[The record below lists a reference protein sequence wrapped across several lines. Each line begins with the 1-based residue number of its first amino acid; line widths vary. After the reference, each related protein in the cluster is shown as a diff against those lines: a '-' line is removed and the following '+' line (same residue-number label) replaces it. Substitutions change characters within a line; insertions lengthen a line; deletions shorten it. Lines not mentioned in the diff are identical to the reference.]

1 MLHKLK
7 YVFYFESLLMGI
19 TVILGLF
26 APAEF
31 LKQLTTVEPTELSL
45 QLARWYA
52 VPFIPLTA
60 IQIATLIE
68 GNRYALNLVMIT
80 YLITDCVQFVVTL
93 IFANEMGWQLTHYV
107 SGGTALL
114 FIASRAACIR
124 NPDRIGVVLKG

>member
-1 MLHKLK
+1 MFHKLK
-7 YVFYFESLLMGI
+7 YVFYFESMLMGI
-19 TVILGLF
+19 TVLLGLF

-31 LKQLTTVEPTELSL
+31 LKQLTTQEPTPLSL
-45 QLARWYA
+45 ELARWYA

-60 IQIATLIE
+60 IQIATLVE
-68 GNRYALNLVMIT
+68 GNRYALNLVMVT

-93 IFANEMGWQLTHYV
+93 LFAQEMGWQLTHFV

-124 NPDRIGVVLKG
+124 NPDRIGVNLKD

>member
-1 MLHKLK
+1 
-7 YVFYFESLLMGI
+7 MGI

-68 GNRYALNLVMIT
+68 EPLCAQPRDDPTSSRTVP
-80 YLITDCVQFVVTL
+80 QFVVTL
-93 IFANEMGWQLTHYV
+93 LFANEMGWQLTHYV

>member
-1 MLHKLK
+1 MFHKLK
-7 YVFYFESLLMGI
+7 YVFYFESMLMGI
-19 TVILGLF
+19 TVLLGLF

-31 LKQLTTVEPTELSL
+31 LKQLTTQEPTQLSL
-45 QLARWYA
+45 ELARWYA

-68 GNRYALNLVMIT
+68 GNRYALNLVMVT

-93 IFANEMGWQLTHYV
+93 LFAQEMGWQLTHFV

-124 NPDRIGVVLKG
+124 NPDRIGVNLKD

>member
-80 YLITDCVQFVVTL
+80 DCVQFVVTL
-93 IFANEMGWQLTHYV
+93 LFANEMGWQLTHYV

>member
-93 IFANEMGWQLTHYV
+93 
-107 SGGTALL
+107 LL
-114 FIASRAACIR
+114 RMKWAG
-124 NPDRIGVVLKG
+124 N

>member
-93 IFANEMGWQLTHYV
+93 LFANEMGWQLTQYV

-114 FIASRAACIR
+114 FIASRAACTR

>member
-7 YVFYFESLLMGI
+7 YVFYFESLMGI

-80 YLITDCVQFVVTL
+80 YLITDCVQFVVTY
-93 IFANEMGWQLTHYV
+93 FSQMRWVGN
-107 SGGTALL
+107 
-114 FIASRAACIR
+114 
-124 NPDRIGVVLKG
+124 

>member
-1 MLHKLK
+1 MFHNLK

-19 TVILGLF
+19 TVVLGLF
-26 APAEF
+26 APHEF

-60 IQIATLIE
+60 IQIATLIS
-68 GNRYALNLVMIT
+68 GNRYALHLVMVT

-93 IFANEMGWQLTHYV
+93 LFAQEMGWQLTHYV

-114 FIASRAACIR
+114 FIVSRGICIR
-124 NPDRIGVVLKG
+124 SPERIGVTLVG